1 MFFKEIN
8 YNLINNKKKNG
19 LMCGRHFHVDFT
31 LQLIRHIF
39 FSLFYMQKK
48 KKKNA
53 VDGSSSQVPLW

>member
-48 KKKNA
+48 KKKM
-53 VDGSSSQVPLW
+53 P

>member
-1 MFFKEIN
+1 MEIN

-39 FSLFYMQKK
+39 FFSLLDAK